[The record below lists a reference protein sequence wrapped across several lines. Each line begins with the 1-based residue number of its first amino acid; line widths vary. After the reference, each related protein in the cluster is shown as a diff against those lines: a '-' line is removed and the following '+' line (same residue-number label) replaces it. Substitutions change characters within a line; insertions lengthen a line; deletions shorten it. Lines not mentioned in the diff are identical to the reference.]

1 MPPAAQTIRLKADE
15 VQRRL
20 TTRSLGRSLHLF
32 DEITS
37 TNDAAL
43 TLASAKAADGT
54 AVLAEGQTAGK
65 GRLGRRWDSPPH
77 LNIYCSVILN
87 TFQFSRNPSW
97 MPLVTGLALSEAI
110 QESCAV
116 RLALKWP
123 NDLLCRGKKIGGV
136 LCESSSQGQENL
148 TCVVGFGINV
158 NGRGE
163 DFPDD
168 LRSIATSIHQETQK
182 FFDRNTLVADVFN
195 RLENWYD
202 AVKSG
207 QFERIRKSYTEACAT
222 LGRDVRVSCTDGT
235 TIQGT
240 ALDVGRDGAL
250 LVSTG
255 RRNRPFEAQGGHF
268 AAQGRSHIVE
278 IRAADVQHLR

>member
-1 MPPAAQTIRLKADE
+1 MPPAAHAIRLQTDD

-20 TTRSLGRSLHLF
+20 TTRSLGRSLHMF
-32 DEITS
+32 DEIAS
-37 TNDAAL
+37 TNDVAL

-54 AVLAEGQTAGK
+54 AVLAERQTAGK

-136 LCESSSQGQENL
+136 LCESSSQGHENL

-158 NGRGE
+158 NGRGK
-163 DFPDD
+163 DFPDE
-168 LRSIATSIHQETQK
+168 LRSIATSLHQETQK

-202 AVKSG
+202 AVESG

-222 LGRDVRVSCTDGT
+222 LGRDVQVSCMDGT

-250 LVSTG
+250 LISTE
-255 RRNRPFEAQGGHF
+255 RQDRPFAT
-268 AAQGRSHIVE
+268 QGRPSIVE

>member
-1 MPPAAQTIRLKADE
+1 MPPAAHAIRLKADD

-32 DEITS
+32 DEIAS

-54 AVLAEGQTAGK
+54 VVLAERQTAGK

-87 TFQFSRNPSW
+87 TFPFSRNPSW
-97 MPLVTGLALSEAI
+97 MPMVTGLALSEAI

-123 NDLLCRGKKIGGV
+123 NDLLCRGKKVGGV

-158 NGRGE
+158 NGQGE

-168 LRSIATSIHQETQK
+168 LRSIATSLHQETQQ

-202 AVKSG
+202 AVESG

-222 LGRDVRVSCTDGT
+222 LGRDVRVSCMDGT

-240 ALDVGRDGAL
+240 ALDVGQDGAL

-255 RRNRPFEAQGGHF
+255 RRGGTFEAQGG
-268 AAQGRSHIVE
+268 RHIVE

>member
-1 MPPAAQTIRLKADE
+1 MPPAAHAIRLQTDD

-32 DEITS
+32 DEIAS

-43 TLASAKAADGT
+43 TLASVKAADGT
-54 AVLAEGQTAGK
+54 AVLAERQTAGK

-136 LCESSSQGQENL
+136 LCESSSQGHENL

-163 DFPDD
+163 DFPDE
-168 LRSIATSIHQETQK
+168 LRSIATSLHQETQK
-182 FFDRNTLVADVFN
+182 FFDRNTIVADVFN

-202 AVKSG
+202 AVESG

-222 LGRDVRVSCTDGT
+222 LGRDVQVSCMDGT

-250 LVSTG
+250 LISTE
-255 RRNRPFEAQGGHF
+255 RRNRPFAT
-268 AAQGRSHIVE
+268 QGRPSIVE

>member
-1 MPPAAQTIRLKADE
+1 MPPAAHAIRLQTDDL
-15 VQRRL
+15 QRRL
-20 TTRSLGRSLHLF
+20 TTRSLGRSLHMF
-32 DEITS
+32 DEIAS
-37 TNDAAL
+37 TNDVAL

-54 AVLAEGQTAGK
+54 AVLAERQTAGK

-158 NGRGE
+158 NGRGK
-163 DFPDD
+163 DFPDE
-168 LRSIATSIHQETQK
+168 LRSIATSLHQETQK

-202 AVKSG
+202 AVESG

-222 LGRDVRVSCTDGT
+222 LGRDVQVSCMDGT

-250 LVSTG
+250 LISTE
-255 RRNRPFEAQGGHF
+255 RRNRPFATQGKP
-268 AAQGRSHIVE
+268 SIVE

>member
-1 MPPAAQTIRLKADE
+1 MPPAAHAIRLKADE

-20 TTRSLGRSLHLF
+20 TTQSLGRSLHLF
-32 DEITS
+32 DEIAS

-136 LCESSSQGQENL
+136 LCESSSQGQKNL

-168 LRSIATSIHQETQK
+168 LRSIATSLHQETQK

-255 RRNRPFEAQGGHF
+255 QRNRPFEAQERPF

>member
-1 MPPAAQTIRLKADE
+1 MPPAAHAIRLKTDD

-32 DEITS
+32 DEIAS

-54 AVLAEGQTAGK
+54 AVLAERQTAGK
-65 GRLGRRWDSPPH
+65 GRSGRRWDSPPH

-158 NGRGE
+158 NGQGE
-163 DFPDD
+163 DFPDE
-168 LRSIATSIHQETQK
+168 LRSSATSLHQETQK
-182 FFDRNTLVADVFN
+182 FFDRNALVADVFN
-195 RLENWYD
+195 RLENWYH
-202 AVKSG
+202 AVESG
-207 QFERIRKSYTEACAT
+207 QFERIRQSYTEACAT
-222 LGRDVRVSCTDGT
+222 LGRDVRVSCMDGT

-240 ALDVGRDGAL
+240 ALSVGQDGAL

-255 RRNRPFEAQGGHF
+255 RRGRPFEAQGGT
-268 AAQGRSHIVE
+268 RVVE

>member
-1 MPPAAQTIRLKADE
+1 MPLAAHAIRLKADD

-32 DEITS
+32 DEIAS

-54 AVLAEGQTAGK
+54 AVLAERQTAGK

-87 TFQFSRNPSW
+87 TFPFSRNPSW
-97 MPLVTGLALSEAI
+97 VPLVTGLALSEAI

-123 NDLLCRGKKIGGV
+123 NDLLCRGKKVGGV
-136 LCESSSQGQENL
+136 LCESSSQGQKNF

-158 NGRGE
+158 NGQGE

-168 LRSIATSIHQETQK
+168 LRSIATSLHQETQK

-202 AVKSG
+202 AVESG

-222 LGRDVRVSCTDGT
+222 LGRDVRVSCMDGT

-240 ALDVGRDGAL
+240 ALDVGQDGAL

-255 RRNRPFEAQGGHF
+255 RQGRHFEAQGG
-268 AAQGRSHIVE
+268 RHIVE

>member
-1 MPPAAQTIRLKADE
+1 MPPAAHAIRLQTDD

-20 TTRSLGRSLHLF
+20 TTRSLGRSLHMF
-32 DEITS
+32 DEIAS
-37 TNDAAL
+37 TNDVAL

-54 AVLAEGQTAGK
+54 AVLAERQTAGK

-158 NGRGE
+158 NGRGK
-163 DFPDD
+163 DFPDE
-168 LRSIATSIHQETQK
+168 LRSIATSLHQETQK

-202 AVKSG
+202 AVESG

-222 LGRDVRVSCTDGT
+222 LGRDVQVSCMDGT

-250 LVSTG
+250 LISTE
-255 RRNRPFEAQGGHF
+255 RRNRPFATQGKP
-268 AAQGRSHIVE
+268 SIVE